1 VAPDLLGY
9 SAKMS
14 TALEL
19 VYEYR
24 YLMGKCRAGAGLSM
38 DEVEAVEVIEGLFAG
53 GPAPFERAGG
63 LSASVRGGRLC
74 DRVELVTADLDQVA
88 VHLAAFVEPGAAL
101 ELSIDDS
108 ELRLSYRFKCR
119 VLSVDE
125 DLPRGRQ
132 KVVLALLGAPLLIRR
147 GPRSSRDAKSMPP
160 RPSSEPRVVA
170 A

>member
-1 VAPDLLGY
+1 
-9 SAKMS
+9 MS

-24 YLMGKCRAGAGLSM
+24 HLMGKCRAGAGLSM
-38 DEVEAVEVIEGLFAG
+38 EEVEAVEVIEGLFAG
-53 GPAPFERAGG
+53 GAAPFERAGPP
-63 LSASVRGGRLC
+63 LAATVRSGRHRLC
-74 DRVELVTADLDQVA
+74 DRVELLSADLDQVA
-88 VHLAAFVEPGAAL
+88 VELAAFVEPGL
-101 ELSIDDS
+101 GVELSIEDS

-125 DLPRGRQ
+125 DLSSGRQ
-132 KVVLALLGAPLLIRR
+132 RVVLELLGAPLLVRR
-147 GPRSSRDAKSMPP
+147 GPRSVRDAKSMPP